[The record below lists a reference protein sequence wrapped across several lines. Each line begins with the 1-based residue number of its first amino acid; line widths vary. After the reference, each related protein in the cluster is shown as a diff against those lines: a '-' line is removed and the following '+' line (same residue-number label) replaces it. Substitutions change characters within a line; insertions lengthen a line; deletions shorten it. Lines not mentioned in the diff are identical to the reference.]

1 MDQKLRKP
9 ERLKRE
15 KQIEQ
20 LIRQG
25 QGFLLF
31 PFRVIWMKE
40 QTQSPYPVQ
49 VAFSVPKRRIRKA
62 HDRNRVRRRTREA
75 YRLHKN
81 ILYEPL
87 LLHQHSII
95 MMLVYVS
102 DQVLDYD
109 SISKGIGMI
118 LKRVGRLANE

>member
-1 MDQKLRKP
+1 MDHKLTKP

-20 LIRQG
+20 LIREG
-25 QGFLLF
+25 ESFLVF
-31 PFRVIWMKE
+31 PFRVVWIK
-40 QTQSPYPVQ
+40 QPARSPYPAQ
-49 VAFSVPKRRIRKA
+49 VAFSVPKKRIRKA
-62 HDRNRVRRRTREA
+62 HDRNRVRRRAREA

-87 LLHQHSII
+87 LLQANAMI

-102 DQVLDYD
+102 DKVLDYNA
-109 SISKGIGMI
+109 ISKGVVTI
-118 LKRVGRLANE
+118 LKRLGRLADE

>member
-20 LIRQG
+20 LIRRG

-49 VAFSVPKRRIRKA
+49 VAFSVPKKRIRKA
-62 HDRNRVRRRTREA
+62 HDRNRVRRRSREA
-75 YRLHKN
+75 YRLHKI

-87 LLHQHSII
+87 LLHQQSII

-102 DQVLDYD
+102 DQVLDYET
-109 SISKGIGMI
+109 ISKGIGMI